1 MEQSFELNLSPEVR
15 STLKSMSLS
24 GVHFYNAAMSQ
35 RREFPGKLNRTSQ
48 RNDIASLYSIADV
61 DLLPSSVSY
70 QLLLE
75 LDVVTFTPA
84 RFVER
89 TLTHFYPLTWS
100 GRDIEIEEDDILLQ
114 PDIRLPLPSFNTPSG
129 ILTRV
134 RVRTIINDLTLV
146 HFRWRRVPPSAGP
159 GRDLKRAFGYKGARG
174 GVEEYIESLAAGRVS
189 TEDIYILRDGIHYE
203 APEM

>member
-1 MEQSFELNLSPEVR
+1 MEQSLELNLSPEIR

-24 GVHFYNAAMSQ
+24 GVHFYNAAMGQ
-35 RREFPGKLNRTSQ
+35 RREFPGTLNRTKQ
-48 RNDIASLYSIADV
+48 REDITNLYTAAGIEP
-61 DLLPSSVSY
+61 LPSSVSY

-84 RFVER
+84 RFIER

-100 GRDIEIEEDDILLQ
+100 GRDIEIESGDLLLQ
-114 PDIRLPLPSFNTPSG
+114 PDIRLPLPLFNTPSG

-146 HFRWRRVPPSAGP
+146 RFSWKRIPPYAGP
-159 GRDLKRAFGYKGARG
+159 GRDLKRAFGYEGAEG
-174 GVEEYIESLAAGRVS
+174 GVEEYIASLVQGVS
-189 TEDIYILRDGIHYE
+189 YDIHYE